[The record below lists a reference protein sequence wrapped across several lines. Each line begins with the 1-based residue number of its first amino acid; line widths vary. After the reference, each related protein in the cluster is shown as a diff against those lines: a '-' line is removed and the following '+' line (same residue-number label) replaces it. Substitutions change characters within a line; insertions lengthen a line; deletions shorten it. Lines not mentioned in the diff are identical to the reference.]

1 LGCRRRRGGGDCAGE
16 GLSEDAAAAADIEV
30 AEGVSGGWGGRTRSG
45 QGLGQAGGDEVVAE
59 GVHEMKDARGADG
72 IPPAAGEGGEMREF
86 ICGDGGGGMSAGS
99 VEAAEEGDERA
110 K

>member
-1 LGCRRRRGGGDCAGE
+1 LTRR
-16 GLSEDAAAAADIEV
+16 
-30 AEGVSGGWGGRTRSG
+30 G
-45 QGLGQAGGDEVVAE
+45 QGLGQAGGDEFVAE
-59 GVHEMKDARGADG
+59 GVHEMEDARGADG

-99 VEAAEEGDERA
+99 VEAAEGGERA